1 MSKRADLHPKANSK
15 TKSNISPLAKVQGL
29 MLFGSAP
36 LLLPGEDAAAYHE
49 LLSRVRTAINPVDII
64 DEMFIA
70 DVVSLEWEVL
80 RWRRLKSSLMRTCGL
95 EALERF
101 LCQHL
106 DYYDHYQT
114 HFEQDLAE
122 ILQDNLAEGETE
134 VDAQALAH
142 KCARDE
148 SDADDKVNQ
157 ILAGINLDMD
167 DVLKSARARKAQQLA
182 QEYRQRKPGAIKL
195 IDKLLASAGSSTD
208 ALMVRVLPVE
218 LDKIERIDRLITIAE
233 TRRNAML
240 REIDRRRAML
250 SEALRRQVQE
260 VEGEFEVV
268 EKAPAEAKSAA

>member
-1 MSKRADLHPKANSK
+1 MTKRAGLHPKANSK

-36 LLLPGEDAAAYHE
+36 LLLPGEDEDAYHE
-49 LLSRVRTAINPVDII
+49 FSSRVRTAINPVDSI

-70 DVVSLEWEVL
+70 DVVSLEWEIL
-80 RWRRLKSSLMRTCGL
+80 RWRRLKSSLMRTRGR
-95 EALERF
+95 EALQQF
-101 LCQHL
+101 LRAHL

-122 ILQDNLAEGETE
+122 ILQDNLAEGKTE
-134 VDAQALAH
+134 ADAQALAH

-148 SDADDKVNQ
+148 PDADDKVNQ
-157 ILAGINLDMD
+157 ILASINLDMD
-167 DVLKSARARKAQQLA
+167 DVLKSAQARKAGELA
-182 QEYRQRKPGAIKL
+182 QDYLQRKQGAIKL
-195 IDKLLASAGSSTD
+195 IDKLLASAGSSID
-208 ALMVRVLPVE
+208 ALMVQALPME

-240 REIDRRRAML
+240 REIDRRRAVL

-268 EKAPAEAKSAA
+268 EKTPEETKSAA